1 MSDQTSLEIAARE
14 VFERKAEALQRE
26 TSSLDLQPATWVLS
40 QLLTDTKGQVPANL
54 RSEVRIRLV
63 ETIFM
68 DEAGDVVIDSH
79 HQLRLDLQVELVAS
93 VVEEVHERPNQESV
107 PILNTSARVTRN
119 GHRETLGHESAE
131 WASIDSV
138 TN

>member
-1 MSDQTSLEIAARE
+1 MSDQTSVEIAAHE

-54 RSEVRIRLV
+54 RSEVRTRLV

-68 DEAGDVVIDSH
+68 DEAGDVVIDPH

-93 VVEEVHERPNQESV
+93 VVEEVHERHNQESE

-119 GHRETLGHESAE
+119 GHRKTLGLESAE